1 MKGRVKEQ
9 KGIEYYMQL
18 PYSILL
24 HEIED
29 EGEKYWIAE
38 VPELPGCKSHGST
51 VDEAVKNAEEAKK
64 DWILDSLE
72 EGDEVPS
79 PIDRDRF
86 SGKTLVRMSRSL
98 HRALSLMAESENL
111 SLNQL
116 IVTML
121 AKEVGRLGVLNR
133 VEEKLDNLLDRLNED
148 MERKES
154 QALLDLNMVNSLFGR
169 IYPQNQWQVPVDTGF
184 GLEAPSAAGDEAIYV
199 RPSMPA
205 IAGTALPVES
215 LWLYH
220 FGSHRKPRHEWIVSA
235 VRKEKE
241 SESEETVELKEK

>member
-1 MKGRVKEQ
+1 VKRKVKEQ
-9 KGIEYYMQL
+9 KDIQYYMRL
-18 PYSILL
+18 PYSILV

-29 EGEKYWIAE
+29 GGKKYWMAE
-38 VPELPGCKSHGST
+38 FPELPGCVSHGLT

-72 EGDEVPS
+72 EGDEVPA

-133 VEEKLDNLLDRLNED
+133 VEEKLDNLLDRLNEGI
-148 MERKES
+148 EARES
-154 QALLDLNMVNSLFGR
+154 ELILDANTAYSLFGR
-169 IYPQNQWQVPVDTGF
+169 VCLENQWQVPVDTGIRF
-184 GLEAPSAAGDEAIYV
+184 EAPSVVGNEASYV
-199 RPSMPA
+199 RPSTPA
-205 IAGTALPVES
+205 VAGTASPFED
-215 LWLYH
+215 LWHYPYY
-220 FGSHRKPRHEWIVSA
+220 SHQKAGGYRIIFSEH
-235 VRKEKE
+235 KEKE
-241 SESEETVELKEK
+241 SEAEVTVELKEK